1 MEQMPVTVLVI
12 VGIYLAGMAAI
23 GLNAYRRVKTAADFY
38 VYGKR
43 IGTLFLAIAT
53 FSSIMSG
60 FGFVGGPGLVYAKGT
75 SSLWITFA
83 QSLAF
88 PLAYIVLGKRMRLLA
103 EVRDVLTVP
112 DAVYTRYHCN
122 IARVIMAISLLVAI
136 LAYMGTQILSAGLVM
151 VSIFGVSLPVGLL
164 IANGIVLFYCT
175 VGGMIAGVDTDFA
188 QGLIMVVASV
198 GVFFTALI
206 TGGGMNNITTNL
218 AKINPDFIG
227 PFGLMPVLTALTWY
241 LVFVI
246 GNSGQPH
253 MLHKFYMIRD
263 PNRLAWAGLLSG
275 VAYML
280 CSLLW
285 MSVGLSMR
293 AAVETGMAPPLS
305 NPDLAAPTFL
315 LKFTHPVLAG
325 IVYGGLLAAIMST
338 ASAFVNIGAACVARD
353 IPAGFG
359 ITVKNQLAA
368 GRWATVVIMIISTLV
383 AFYAKMFVAI
393 LGAVGWGLFAGAIVP
408 TLGLGLNW
416 KRATRE
422 GAIAAMVYS
431 VVFSVTVELLNR
443 FNIWKMPHGIVS
455 YSFSLLGAVV
465 LFVVVSL
472 LTKPRE
478 LETDIKAIMEI

>member
-1 MEQMPVTVLVI
+1 
-12 VGIYLAGMAAI
+12 
-23 GLNAYRRVKTAADFY
+23 
-38 VYGKR
+38 
-43 IGTLFLAIAT
+43 
-53 FSSIMSG
+53 
-60 FGFVGGPGLVYAKGT
+60 
-75 SSLWITFA
+75 
-83 QSLAF
+83 
-88 PLAYIVLGKRMRLLA
+88 
-103 EVRDVLTVP
+103 
-112 DAVYTRYHCN
+112 
-122 IARVIMAISLLVAI
+122 
-136 LAYMGTQILSAGLVM
+136 
-151 VSIFGVSLPVGLL
+151 
-164 IANGIVLFYCT
+164 
-175 VGGMIAGVDTDFA
+175 
-188 QGLIMVVASV
+188 
-198 GVFFTALI
+198 
-206 TGGGMNNITTNL
+206 
-218 AKINPDFIG
+218 
-227 PFGLMPVLTALTWY
+227 
-241 LVFVI
+241 
-246 GNSGQPH
+246 
-253 MLHKFYMIRD
+253 
-263 PNRLAWAGLLSG
+263 
-275 VAYML
+275 
-280 CSLLW
+280 
-285 MSVGLSMR
+285 
-293 AAVETGMAPPLS
+293 MAPPLS

-338 ASAFVNIGAACVARD
+338 ASGFVNIGAACVARD

-465 LFVVVSL
+465 LFIVVSL